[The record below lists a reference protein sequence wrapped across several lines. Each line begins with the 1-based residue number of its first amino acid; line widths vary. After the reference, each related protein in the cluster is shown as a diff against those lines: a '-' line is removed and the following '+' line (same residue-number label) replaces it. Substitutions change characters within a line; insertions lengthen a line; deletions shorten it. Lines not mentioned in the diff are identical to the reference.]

1 MGVKMMKRLFLLLIF
16 SLIGV
21 IVNPSILAAN
31 KIEKINSPVLN
42 DPETII
48 EEKIAEE
55 APITSEI
62 ETLVSK
68 KQPETSAYI
77 APNNITIMGKTVPLV
92 QTGSTDIVY
101 DYVASRYGEKF
112 IYGHNSAAVFGVL
125 YSAGVGQSFSTTMNG
140 ITKNYMISD
149 IVVYEKNQSSYLL
162 QLNGRGNYMNSVAAA
177 IKKSINE
184 STSQVTL
191 SYYDLSIMT
200 CYGTMLGGGDAT
212 HRLVIFANEI

>member
-48 EEKIAEE
+48 EEKIIE
-55 APITSEI
+55 AQITNEI
-62 ETLVSK
+62 ESLASK
-68 KQPETSAYI
+68 KQPETSTYI
-77 APNNITIMGKTVPLV
+77 APNNITIMEKTVPLI
-92 QTGSTDIVY
+92 QTGSTEIVY
-101 DYVASRYGEKF
+101 DYAASRYGEKF

-149 IVVYEKNQSSYLL
+149 IVVYEKNQSNYLL

-200 CYGTMLGGGDAT
+200 CYGIMLGGGDAT